1 MAVYNE
7 ILVGRF
13 NNFIKKFMGFK
24 GQSPAP
30 QLASEITP
38 AFTLDNGV
46 ENRFLM
52 SWYRWG
58 TGIQFAPTAAQANS
72 VRLRNPAGSKVIVVL
87 EKVSMSSLAN
97 DIVSGG
103 RILSA
108 GVLVTSDLTTRNA
121 VSLDL
126 RQQQIPFAGMNST
139 LKVSS
144 AQGTSPNTDTVFL
157 EMLQASDNV
166 DFILSDDQQ
175 IALMPGDCWQFDTT
189 TVNTRTLF
197 SAVWRE
203 RVLEESEFN

>member
-1 MAVYNE
+1 
-7 ILVGRF
+7 
-13 NNFIKKFMGFK
+13 
-24 GQSPAP
+24 
-30 QLASEITP
+30 
-38 AFTLDNGV
+38 
-46 ENRFLM
+46 
-52 SWYRWG
+52 
-58 TGIQFAPTAAQANS
+58 
-72 VRLRNPAGSKVIVVL
+72 
-87 EKVSMSSLAN
+87 MSSLAN